1 MNNKPDFIDNIND
14 NTLANV
20 LKSILEKSELE
31 ENDNNLEKNQLSEA
45 RIATAYFSAEGF
57 SKISSVLKDMSCIK
71 LILGSEPIIDSVKW
85 QKKIRPNR

>member
-31 ENDNNLEKNQLSEA
+31 ENDNN
-45 RIATAYFSAEGF
+45 
-57 SKISSVLKDMSCIK
+57 
-71 LILGSEPIIDSVKW
+71 
-85 QKKIRPNR
+85 